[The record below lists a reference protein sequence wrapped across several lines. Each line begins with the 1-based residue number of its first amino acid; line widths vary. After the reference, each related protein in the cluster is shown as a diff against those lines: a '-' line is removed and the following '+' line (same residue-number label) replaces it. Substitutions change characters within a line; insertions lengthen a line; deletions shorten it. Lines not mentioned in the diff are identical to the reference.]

1 MNRIWTAVLV
11 AAVLSTACSQPD
23 SSGPSQ
29 ESAAGTAGSVVYE
42 IPAGWQEEKPR
53 SAMRQAQYRLARA
66 EGDIEDGE
74 LAVFHF
80 PGEGGSIRA
89 NVDRWV
95 GQFSD
100 ENGQPLT
107 EPELLEEKTVNG
119 TRVTIVGASGTY
131 SASMG
136 GPMSPRTEKP
146 GFRMLAA
153 IIETPDGPWFFK
165 LTGPQAT
172 ISKWEASFQEF
183 TDSLRLQ

>member
-1 MNRIWTAVLV
+1 MDQRWTVVLL
-11 AAVLSTACSQPD
+11 AALIGTACSQSD
-23 SSGPSQ
+23 SPGKSQ
-29 ESAAGTAGSVVYE
+29 ESAKAPAGSVGYE
-42 IPAGWQEEKPR
+42 IPAGWQKEQPR

-66 EGDIEDGE
+66 EGDGEDAE

-80 PGEGGSIRA
+80 PGEGGSVKA
-89 NVDRWV
+89 NVDRWI

-100 ENGQPLT
+100 DDGQPLT
-107 EPELLEEKTVNG
+107 GPKLMEEKTVNG
-119 TRVTIVGASGTY
+119 TPVTIVDVSGTY

-136 GPMSPRTEKP
+136 GPMSPTVEKP

-153 IIETPDGPWFFK
+153 IIETSDGPWFFK

-172 ISKWEASFQEF
+172 IRKWEASFQEF